1 MSNSAENLQLFQ
13 KITAANLYSKLIEQ
27 LNKDFVLAGLP
38 SSFSEEILPIEIV
51 SHLTQLLISLVSK
64 NFSDYLNLLYRID
77 ISEVEIKKIDGSNI
91 EKMCRQVAIL
101 IIQRECQKVWF
112 RNKF

>member
-38 SSFSEEILPIEIV
+38 SSFSEDILPEEIV
-51 SHLTQLLISLVSK
+51 SQFTQLLISLVSN

-77 ISEVEIKKIDGSNI
+77 ISEIDVKKIDGSNV
-91 EKMCRQVAIL
+91 EKMCEQVALLIL
-101 IIQRECQKVWF
+101 QRECQKVWF